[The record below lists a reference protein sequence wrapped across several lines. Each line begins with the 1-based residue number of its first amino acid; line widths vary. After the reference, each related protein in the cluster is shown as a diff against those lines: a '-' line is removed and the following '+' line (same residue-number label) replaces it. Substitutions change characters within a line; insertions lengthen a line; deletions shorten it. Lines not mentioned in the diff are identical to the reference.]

1 MQSHS
6 EIVLPVAVG
15 ERYSPHPLVDDPESL
30 SLKTSRIR
38 TSLGPVTVRHGRRA
52 GPAATILLHGAAG
65 SWTTWTPFIR
75 AADLA
80 GAQPLAD
87 LIVPDFPGWGD
98 SPAPDDDA
106 AAGIESLAAAVAQ
119 IARTLGYERWRV
131 VGHSLGGFVALELAA
146 SQPDRTTEVGLVS
159 ATTYSV
165 IDSAAH
171 PLTRFGALPG
181 FTALLGVMR
190 ILAKL
195 PTGGLGLINATHRLG
210 LLRALVA
217 PLFGTPT
224 RIDPSVVAALAT
236 ETRPRSFALAAD
248 RAARYDADGSWARIL
263 CPVRSVHG
271 DRDVFVAVEDDQRLH
286 ARLAH
291 FTVTVLAGTGHFA
304 HIERPEATVRNIWP
318 TGAGTRPRGFPFSL
332 AL

>member
-1 MQSHS
+1 MQSPS

-15 ERYSPHPLVDDPESL
+15 ERYGPHPLVDDPESL
-30 SLKTSRIR
+30 SLETSRIR

-80 GAQPLAD
+80 GAHPLAD
-87 LIVPDFPGWGD
+87 LIVPDLPGWGD

-165 IDSAAH
+165 IDSASH

-190 ILAKL
+190 TLAKL
-195 PTGGLGLINATHRLG
+195 PTGGLGLVNATHRLG

-217 PLFGTPT
+217 PLFGNPT
-224 RIDPSVVAALAT
+224 RIDPSVVALAT

-286 ARLAH
+286 ARLAD

-304 HIERPEATVRNIWP
+304 HIERPEATVRHIWP
-318 TGAGTRPRGFPFSL
+318 TGAGPRPGGFPFSL